1 MTQPTSATVDAL
13 QQRGELLRRLRQFF
27 YDHQF
32 VEVET
37 PLLAGEVIPEQY
49 IEPYRAVTP
58 GEQQFLQASP
68 ELHMKRLV
76 ANGMPVIF
84 QITRSFRADEHGPL
98 HNPEFTIV
106 EWYRAGDDMA
116 AGMQLLDDLCVAML
130 GTTPAKRTS
139 YADAFAEH
147 VGLCPHT
154 ASTEALAKRSEE
166 LDVPVA
172 KNFRSDNRDE
182 WLNLLLSFVVEPK
195 LGLNEPEILFDYPAS
210 QAALAKT
217 APNAAGI
224 EVAKRYELYYRGVEL
239 ANGYEELTDAAEL
252 RRRLA
257 EVNHA
262 RQADGRAELPIPESL
277 LAAMTGGL
285 PDCAGCALGF
295 DRLAMLAFGKTA
307 IAEVIAYSEI
317 GAMPAS

>member
-1 MTQPTSATVDAL
+1 MTQPVGATVDAL

-27 YDHQF
+27 CNRQF

-37 PLLAGEVIPEQY
+37 PLVAGEVIPEQH
-49 IEPYRAVTP
+49 IEPYCATTS

-76 ANGMPVIF
+76 ANGMPAIF
-84 QITRSFRADEHGPL
+84 QVTRSFRADEHGPL

-106 EWYRAGDDMA
+106 EWYRVGDDMA
-116 AGMQLLDDLCVAML
+116 AGMQLLDDLCAAML
-130 GTTPAKRTS
+130 GTAPAKRTS

-147 VGLCPHT
+147 AGLCPHT
-154 ASTEALAKRSEE
+154 ASTDALAERSDE
-166 LDVPVA
+166 LGVPVA
-172 KNFRSDNRDE
+172 KNFRSDDRDE

-195 LGLNEPEILFDYPAS
+195 LGLHEPEIFFDYPAS

-217 APNAAGI
+217 APNAEGI
-224 EVAKRYELYYRGVEL
+224 EVAKRYELYDRGVEL
-239 ANGYEELTDAAEL
+239 ANGYEELTDAVEL

-257 EVNHA
+257 KVNRA
-262 RQADGRAELPIPESL
+262 RQADGRAKLPMPESL
-277 LAAMTGGL
+277 LSAMTDGL

-295 DRLAMLAFGKTA
+295 DRLVMLACKKTA
-307 IAEVIAYSEI
+307 IAEVMAF
-317 GAMPAS
+317 PVR

>member
-1 MTQPTSATVDAL
+1 MTQPASATVEAL

-37 PLLAGEVIPEQY
+37 PLLASEVIPEQH
-49 IEPYRAVTP
+49 IEPGRAVVRRD
-58 GEQQFLQASP
+58 QQFLQASP

-76 ANGMPVIF
+76 AAGMTKIF
-84 QITRSFRADEHGPL
+84 QVTRSFRADEHGPL

-106 EWYRAGDDMA
+106 EWYRVDDDMA
-116 AGMQLLDDLCVAML
+116 AGMQLLDDLCAAML
-130 GTTPAKRTS
+130 GTAPAKRTS

-147 VGLCPHT
+147 AGLCPHT
-154 ASTEALAKRSEE
+154 ASTDALAERSDE
-166 LDVPVA
+166 LGVPLA
-172 KNFRSDNRDE
+172 KNFRSDDRDE

-195 LGLNEPEILFDYPAS
+195 LGLHEPEILFDYPAS

-217 APNAAGI
+217 TPNAAGI

-252 RRRLA
+252 HRRLA
-257 EVNHA
+257 EVNRA
-262 RQADGRAELPIPESL
+262 RQADGRTELPMPESL
-277 LAAMTGGL
+277 FAAMTGGL

-295 DRLAMLAFGKTA
+295 DRLAMLACGA
-307 IAEVIAYSEI
+307 GSIADVMAN
-317 GAMPAS
+317 